1 MVEQIGKGIVDISC
15 EVTKEIKMAMDEEE
29 KKRGKA
35 RQSQVRIDHP
45 GWCTLWKVLWK
56 STETPNG
63 GEIPPEEG
71 TATVTWICIKHI
83 QDHHWDVGQF
93 PHGLPHWPNS
103 AQMINTVCATTGSE
117 GRHGF
122 KSHHG
127 T

>member
-1 MVEQIGKGIVDISC
+1 
-15 EVTKEIKMAMDEEE
+15 MAMDEEE

-103 AQMINTVCATTGSE
+103 AQMINTVCAK
-117 GRHGF
+117 HWL
-122 KSHHG
+122 
-127 T
+127 